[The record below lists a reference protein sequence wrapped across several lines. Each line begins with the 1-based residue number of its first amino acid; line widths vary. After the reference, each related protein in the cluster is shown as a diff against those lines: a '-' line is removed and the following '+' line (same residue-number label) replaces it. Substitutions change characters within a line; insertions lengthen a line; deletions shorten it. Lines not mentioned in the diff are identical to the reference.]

1 MSPNVNNSIV
11 KLSHL
16 LKLYKADSM
25 KKLSLP
31 TLSTLLLTL
40 VCTNVFAVDGT
51 ITVNGVVTDQTC
63 TLQGGGAA
71 TGLKDLT
78 INLPAVPK
86 SMFNAN
92 FEVGST
98 NIRLYLSN
106 AEGTGNCDAATSKA
120 FKGIHLSA
128 ISPDHLDATDKRLL
142 VNKATGTG
150 GASSKNP
157 IFIQIHTKE
166 NGIVDFSAPWGVQ
179 AKSAIYTLGDETYL
193 QYDVVP
199 ASKTGIVD
207 AQNYAAKINYT
218 IHYN

>member
-1 MSPNVNNSIV
+1 
-11 KLSHL
+11 
-16 LKLYKADSM
+16 M
-25 KKLSLP
+25 KKLTLP

-128 ISPDHLDATDKRLL
+128 ISPDHLDTTDKTLL
-142 VNKATGTG
+142 VNRAIGEG
-150 GASSKNP
+150 GASATNP
-157 IFIQIHTKE
+157 IFIRIYTDS
-166 NGIVDFSAPWGVQ
+166 NSTVDFSASWGAQ
-179 AKSAIYTLGDETYL
+179 AKSPVHSDGSVTYRVMYFSKLIGRLLVAQNVTATVNYTL
-193 QYDVVP
+193 
-199 ASKTGIVD
+199 
-207 AQNYAAKINYT
+207 
-218 IHYN
+218 HYN